1 MTSRSSRF
9 VLSAA
14 ALAGIALVACS
25 SSSSAPAST
34 SGDTQGDDG
43 GIVISCENDPRVMQ
57 YASGMSVSSSSGN
70 VKVSLMAATPAPP
83 EVQLNTWTL
92 SVTDANDDAIPGAA
106 PVMVPWMPDHGH
118 GPSVQ
123 PTATPT
129 GDGKTFTVTDID
141 LFMAGVWRLTIS
153 ATPTA
158 AIPDQVVYYFCIE
171 G

>member
-1 MTSRSSRF
+1 MSRRSSQF

-14 ALAGIALVACS
+14 ALAGVTLVACS
-25 SSSSAPAST
+25 SSSGSGAATTPPADDD
-34 SGDTQGDDG
+34 SGV
-43 GIVISCENDPRVMQ
+43 VITCENDPRGLQ
-57 YASGMSVSSSSGN
+57 YASGMSVTSSSGN
-70 VKVSLMAATPAPP
+70 VKVALMAASPAPP

-92 SVTDANDDAIPGAA
+92 SVTDANGDAIPNAA

-129 GDGKTFTVTDID
+129 GDGKTFTVSDID

>member
-1 MTSRSSRF
+1 MARRSSRF

-14 ALAGIALVACS
+14 AVAGLALVACS
-25 SSSSAPAST
+25 STSSSNGT
-34 SGDTQGDDG
+34 TTQDDSDDS
-43 GIVISCENDPRVMQ
+43 GIVISCENDSRVMQ
-57 YASGMSVSSSSGN
+57 YASGMSVASTSGN
-70 VKVSLMAATPAPP
+70 VKVALMAATPAPP

-92 SVTDANDDAIPGAA
+92 SVTDASGNAIPNAA

-123 PTATPT
+123 PTIAPM

-158 AIPDQVVYYFCIE
+158 VIPDQVVYYFCIE